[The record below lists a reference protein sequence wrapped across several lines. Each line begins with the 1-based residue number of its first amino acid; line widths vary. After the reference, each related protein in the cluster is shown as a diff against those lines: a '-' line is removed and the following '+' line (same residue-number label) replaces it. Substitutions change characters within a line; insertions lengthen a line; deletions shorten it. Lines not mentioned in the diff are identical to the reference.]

1 MKLIYATLLLIS
13 TVTAMS
19 PSASAQ
25 SWRYNYNSYGY
36 YGAYNGTY
44 YGTSIKVLDA
54 QGRGGHAI

>member
-1 MKLIYATLLLIS
+1 MKLIYATLLLLS
-13 TVTAMS
+13 MVTAMA

-36 YGAYNGTY
+36 YGAY
-44 YGTSIKVLDA
+44 YGTSIKMLDV